1 MAMNICYCRYW
12 DLGNF
17 CHRSHLITTSSP
29 QKQELLCCQSVT
41 GLVTKTDIQ
50 LESLRPYCPCIH
62 LVPKNCLS
70 WGKSA
75 AASIPTHL
83 LTWIDE
89 LDHLYPDCLNT
100 LGRVTL
106 YSVLSEVYS
115 VCGVGNTHVYE
126 CMHTCT
132 HACTRTQTHASI
144 FLNKCYLILPF
155 FSQSW
160 TLSKANCPSLLDMSC
175 GEGAG
180 KRQVKHW
187 LMLAHRTTLALKQK
201 RWGSH

>member
-1 MAMNICYCRYW
+1 MVMNICYCRYW

-100 LGRVTL
+100 LGRVT
-106 YSVLSEVYS
+106 VLCPLRSIF
-115 VCGVGNTHVYE
+115 
-126 CMHTCT
+126 CMWSRKHTCIRM
-132 HACTRTQTHASI
+132 HAHLHTRVHAHANTC
-144 FLNKCYLILPF
+144 FYLF
-155 FSQSW
+155 
-160 TLSKANCPSLLDMSC
+160 K
-175 GEGAG
+175 
-180 KRQVKHW
+180 
-187 LMLAHRTTLALKQK
+187 
-201 RWGSH
+201 